1 MYICTVYYGG
11 GGYMYR
17 IGWPCDTVQTPR
29 RTKLGIPKKEENLK
43 CMQQ

>member
-11 GGYMYR
+11 GGYMYH
-17 IGWPCDTVQTPR
+17 IGWPCDTVQTPH
-29 RTKLGIPKKEENLK
+29 RTKLGIPKKEENLN